1 MSEAHDD
8 IAARR
13 RRLLWRATHRGI
25 KEMDILLG
33 RFATAHIAAMHD
45 EALRELEAIV
55 SFPDQDLLSWI
66 AGQSPVPAELRNAT
80 LDALIAY
87 RP

>member
-1 MSEAHDD
+1 MNNAHEEL
-8 IAARR
+8 AARR

-33 RFATAHIAAMHD
+33 RFAAAHVAGMHD

-55 SFPDQDLLSWI
+55 SLPDQDLFSWI

>member
-1 MSEAHDD
+1 MNDAHTNL
-8 IAARR
+8 AARR

-25 KEMDILLG
+25 REMDILLG
-33 RFATAHIAAMHD
+33 RFARAHIASMDDGAI
-45 EALRELEAIV
+45 EELEAIIAL
-55 SFPDQDLLSWI
+55 PDQDLLEWI
-66 AGQSPVPAELRNAT
+66 AGQAPVPAEFRSAT

>member
-1 MSEAHDD
+1 MNGRHDGEEM
-8 IAARR
+8 RR

-33 RFATAHIAAMHD
+33 RFATARLADMTPQ
-45 EALRELEAIV
+45 ALEELEAIV
-55 SFPDQDLLSWI
+55 SLADQDLFEWI
-66 AGQSPVPAELRNAT
+66 MKKSPVPEKLRNAT
-80 LDALIAY
+80 LDDLIAY